1 MIEKRQQVAVISEA
15 AFRVLEDHAIDEKEL
30 YAIVAAL
37 TREIRIS
44 LDEMRMLWH
53 IDFHFLD

>member
-15 AFRVLEDHAIDEKEL
+15 AFRVLEDHAVAEEKL
-30 YAIVAAL
+30 HAIVAAL
-37 TREIRIS
+37 TREIRIG

-53 IDFHFLD
+53 NDFHFLD